1 MNNRGS
7 GILLHITSLPSPH
20 GIGDFGPEARR
31 FVDFLADT
39 GQKYWQILP
48 LNPINPAQGSS
59 PYTNMSAMGI
69 NAMLISPEHLQQ
81 DGLLPQDE
89 EPRPALPEDHVDYRE
104 VIEYKK
110 KVFRRSWNHF
120 RQLDNHQKWEFN
132 RFCEENSRWL
142 DDYALFVALKEYN
155 EGASWD
161 RWPPEQRDRH
171 HHTIAEFRE
180 KLGDE
185 ISRAKYLQFIAAAQ
199 WQKLKQYCNRK
210 GIHVF
215 GDLPIYV
222 DYDSVDV
229 WAHPDIF
236 KLNDEKRPAM
246 VAGVPPDYFSATGQR
261 WGNPVYNWDVLRQ
274 QGYNWWL
281 MRMEWN
287 LQLFDLVRID
297 HFRGL
302 VAYWEIPAEEETA
315 INGKWVH
322 APVYDFLDTLGKRFF
337 NLPVVAEDL
346 GTITADVRLVME
358 HYRLPAMKVL
368 HFAFGDDNP
377 MHPYLPHTYETNCVV
392 YTGTHDNNTTRGWF
406 ENETSHEMQS
416 RLAQYTGKQA
426 DVNSV
431 HWDLIRLAMSSV
443 ADMAIIPMQDVLGL
457 GQECRMNTPSTSE
470 GNWRWRMRWEQLND
484 ENTGQL
490 RHLTR
495 VFGR

>member
-1 MNNRGS
+1 MNHRGS
-7 GILLHITSLPSPH
+7 GLLLHITSLPSPY
-20 GIGDFGPEARR
+20 GIGDFGPSARR
-31 FVDFLADT
+31 FADFLRDT
-39 GQKYWQILP
+39 GQRYWQILP

-69 NAMLISPEHLQQ
+69 NTMLISPEKLVE
-81 DGLLPQDE
+81 DGLLPPGAIP
-89 EPRPALPEDHVDYRE
+89 EPEFPADHVEYRD
-104 VIEYKK
+104 VITYKRK
-110 KVFRRSWNHF
+110 LYRSSWEHF
-120 RQLDNHQKWEFN
+120 KGLNEKEHWGYN
-132 RFCEENSRWL
+132 RFCGENSHWL
-142 DDYALFVALKEYN
+142 DDYALFVSLKEHHD
-155 EGASWD
+155 GASWD
-161 RWPPEQRDRH
+161 QWPRELRDRQH
-171 HHTIAEFRE
+171 EAMTNWRE
-180 KLGDE
+180 KLADD
-185 ISRAKYLQFIAAAQ
+185 INRIKYLQYIAATQ
-199 WQKLKQYCNRK
+199 WHQVKQYCNNM

-229 WAHPDIF
+229 WAHPEIF
-236 KLNDEKRPAM
+236 KLNDEMKPRK
-246 VAGVPPDYFSATGQR
+246 VAGVPPDYFSETGQR

-274 QGYNWWL
+274 RQYDWWI
-281 MRMEWN
+281 MRMECN
-287 LQLFDLVRID
+287 LELFDLVRID

-346 GTITADVRLVME
+346 GTITADVREVMN

-377 MHPYLPHTYETNCVV
+377 GHPYLPHNYQTNCVV
-392 YTGTHDNNTTRGWF
+392 YTGTHDNNTTRGWL
-406 ENETSHEMQS
+406 EHETSHEMRN
-416 RLAQYTGKQA
+416 RLENYTGRGV
-426 DVNSV
+426 DVKAV
-431 HWDLIRLAMSSV
+431 HWDMIRLAMASV
-443 ADMAIIPMQDVLGL
+443 ADMAIIPMQDILGL
-457 GQECRMNTPSTSE
+457 GQECRMNTPSTTE

-484 ENTGQL
+484 DITGHL